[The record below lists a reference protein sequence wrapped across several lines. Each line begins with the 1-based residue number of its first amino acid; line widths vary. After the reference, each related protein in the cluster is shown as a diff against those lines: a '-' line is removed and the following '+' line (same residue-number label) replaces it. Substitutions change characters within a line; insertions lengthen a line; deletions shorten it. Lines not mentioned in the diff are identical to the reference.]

1 MKHEFL
7 IDNIIIYIVKE
18 MFNHMEVPLFITKS
32 QLGPQLLT
40 FLN

>member
-32 QLGPQLLT
+32 KLGPQLLT